1 MLETRYESK
10 MAPPVPRASLWQ
22 KVREEL
28 APLSLRVSLTRAIL
42 SPLPPNVGTRVRVQ
56 VMRLAG
62 FHIGRGT
69 MFWGMPTIVG
79 TSNVVEKLRIGNGCW
94 LNVGC
99 YLELGDEIRIGNDVS
114 FGPEVMI
121 LTSTHDTRAGT
132 TARRAVEVSCRPVAI
147 NDGAWIG
154 ARATILPGVTVG
166 EGAIVA
172 AGAVVHRDVP
182 PNTLVAGIP
191 ARVVKELR

>member
-1 MLETRYESK
+1 VLETGYESK
-10 MAPPVPRASLWQ
+10 MSATLPRASLWQ

-28 APLSLRVSLTRAIL
+28 APFSLRVSLTRAIL

-56 VMRLAG
+56 VMRMAG
-62 FHIGRGT
+62 FRIGRGT

-79 TSNVVEKLRIGNGCW
+79 TSDVVGKLSIGDGCW

-121 LTSTHDTRAGT
+121 LTSTHDTRAGS
-132 TARRAVEVSCRPVAI
+132 TARRAVEVDCKPVVI
-147 NDGAWIG
+147 ESGAWIG

-182 PNTLVAGIP
+182 PNTLVAGVP
-191 ARVVKELR
+191 ARIVKELR